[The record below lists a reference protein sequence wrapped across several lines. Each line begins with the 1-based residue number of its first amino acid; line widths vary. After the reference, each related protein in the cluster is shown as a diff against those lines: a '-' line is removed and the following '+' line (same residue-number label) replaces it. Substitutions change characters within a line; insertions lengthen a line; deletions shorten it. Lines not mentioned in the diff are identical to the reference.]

1 MMQTRPRLPLRLAIL
16 LLACQGLV
24 AAAAVAAD
32 APIYPLR
39 AGAPVQDDFA
49 DLAPLGG
56 AVGDK
61 RIVILDELTHGEG
74 NVYEAKARVV
84 RYLHERKGFDLL
96 VMESGVFDVAR
107 LWQSRQPL
115 RANAPGNIFFM
126 YANSAEVW
134 PLYDW
139 LDARRDAPGAMQL
152 AGFDGRLSGGLSRTQ
167 LVPQL
172 RAHLLRQPLDPAQ
185 QQRLDRHLLQVQ
197 RLLDGQL
204 ASADA
209 GVRDRF
215 LEDARWL
222 DQLLPAVDGEHGAD
236 VFDSDGFWRRINA
249 SLRRMAEVAWK
260 LRPFD
265 EHDPVMAGNLQWLL
279 EQAYPGRK
287 AVVWGHYAHLNRLG
301 GYRDGHPGGLPPVDN
316 VTRSLPP
323 ALQAQ
328 TYVLHFAGAHGRYLG
343 YLDRQPVDVAARPGL
358 LEPALT
364 ATSPTGAVFIDLHAG
379 MLPGESDPAARL
391 WGIDYEATLTLPEA
405 RQRFDGLLLLDRITP
420 AHYVHAEKAPEKA
433 PGTISP

>member
-1 MMQTRPRLPLRLAIL
+1 MRILLQLVVL
-16 LLACQGLV
+16 LLACQGL
-24 AAAAVAAD
+24 AAMAAD
-32 APIYPLR
+32 APVHPLR
-39 AGAPVQDDFA
+39 ADVPVQDDFA
-49 DLAPLGG
+49 DLAPLGEAIG
-56 AVGDK
+56 NR
-61 RIVILDELTHGEG
+61 RIVMLDELTHGEG
-74 NVYEAKARVV
+74 NVYAAKARIV

-96 VMESGVFDVAR
+96 VMESGLFDVAR
-107 LWQSRQPL
+107 LWRSRRPL
-115 RANAPGNIFFM
+115 RANASGNIFYM
-126 YANSAEVW
+126 YADSAEVW

-152 AGFDGRLSGGLSRTQ
+152 AGFDGRLSGSLSHTQ

-172 RAHLLRQPLDPAQ
+172 RAHLLHRSLEPAHL
-185 QQRLDRHLLQVQ
+185 QRLDRHLLQVQ

-204 ASADA
+204 VAADV
-209 GVRDRF
+209 GVRERF
-215 LEDARWL
+215 LDDARWL
-222 DQLLPAVDGEHGAD
+222 DELLPAADAEHGGD

-265 EHDPVMAGNLQWLL
+265 AHDPVMAGNLQWLL

-287 AVVWGHYAHLNRLG
+287 AVVWGHYGHLNRLG
-301 GYRDGHPGGLPPVDN
+301 GYREGHPGGFPPVDN
-316 VTRSLPP
+316 LTRALPP

-343 YLDRQPVDVAARPGL
+343 YIDRQPIDVAVRPGL

-364 ATSPTGAVFIDLHAG
+364 AASPTGVVFIDLHAG
-379 MLPGESDPAARL
+379 TLPGETDPAARL

-420 AHYVHAEKAPEKA
+420 AHSGHAEQLPTAS
-433 PGTISP
+433 SP